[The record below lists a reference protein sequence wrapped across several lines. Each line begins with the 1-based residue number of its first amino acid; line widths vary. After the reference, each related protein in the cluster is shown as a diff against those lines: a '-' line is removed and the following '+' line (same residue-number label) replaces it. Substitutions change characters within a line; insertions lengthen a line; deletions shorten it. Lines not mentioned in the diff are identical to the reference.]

1 MAKKRLFILLD
12 WNTSNFCPIG
22 CASFDWTFNLFSIKE
37 DVITSFFDSW
47 AGYIKRVKK
56 FFFEKIEPRAFKKL
70 INNWSARRTQ
80 TEKVNF
86 SSMRQFEELFF
97 QSQLEGRGNF
107 FTQRALFN
115 LETFFSFKNNKQVE
129 FDFSW
134 LFNWN
139 SIAQGTIY

>member
-1 MAKKRLFILLD
+1 MSNPPCSSKKTSCPKLDFKFQCFLTFYSTIIEQWQKNLFILFD
-12 WNTSNFCPIG
+12 GNTSNFCPIG
-22 CASFDWTFNLFSIKE
+22 FASFDWTFNLFSIKE

-56 FFFEKIEPRAFKKL
+56 FFFQKIEPRAFKKL

-80 TEKVNF
+80 TAKVNF

-97 QSQLEGRGNF
+97 QTQLEGRGNF

-115 LETFFSFKNNKQVE
+115 
-129 FDFSW
+129 
-134 LFNWN
+134 
-139 SIAQGTIY
+139 